1 MKKFFFGSAD
11 IKSGAA
17 NFGLLIL
24 RVGAGL
30 MLAFMHGIGKLP
42 PAEKFIAG
50 VADIGFPYPVYFA
63 WAAVLSEFLFSLM
76 AAAGLMTRIA
86 AFFVSCTM
94 ATAAYK
100 HLSTGN
106 GDPEKALLY
115 LAVYLA
121 IMLIGGGKFAVD
133 RRFSK

>member
-1 MKKFFFGSAD
+1 MKKFLFGGAD

-30 MLAFMHGIGKLP
+30 MLSLMHGFGKFP
-42 PAEKFIAG
+42 PSEKFIAG
-50 VADIGFPYPVYFA
+50 VADIGFPNALIFA
-63 WAAVLSEFLFSLM
+63 WAAVLSEFLFSLL

-86 AFFVSCTM
+86 AFFVSFTM

-106 GDPEKALLY
+106 GDPEKALIY
-115 LAVYLA
+115 LTVYLS
-121 IMLIGGGKFAVD
+121 IMLIGGGKFALD